1 MKNLILDDCDHL
13 IKFIL
18 FGNDDDGKKAKLHI
32 PRNIFW
38 KKKKY
43 VDDDTESEKIM
54 NVMELAIYHCKGREI
69 KDTIIVAYLLEY
81 YSMHAKD
88 YVGWM
93 STVSKAL
100 PLLFKY
106 HYYPYNIIQE
116 EYLELRNLGSQFR
129 AFEFM
134 KQTLALQV
142 VPLPDLLEIYKIGQN
157 EKNKLSPFARVVQY
171 GNNDDIYDNPAT
183 EAIIDFLSWAY
194 LDHSTV
200 INYEVM
206 SIMIG
211 DYRYSNG
218 FGGVEKIDTG
228 LIALVAFAVFFFGL
242 KGLVLG
248 YILLTESKKT
258 KDSFNGTTTNP
269 LNGQELNVK
278 MKANFDPTDRNDN
291 SFSYYPTAMVATYF
305 WLNGDFVQRDLF
317 DFWAVEV
324 FSLIASILL
333 VTILQNMLITFMGG
347 VYEEAA
353 TKGRQALFRAN
364 QIANYEAFYHLHFP
378 PIEHDPKYIYYI
390 GQSKNFETW
399 RENRKDDGAIYK
411 GFEEKST
418 FTKFKIEEIENIN
431 NVSGIIELLIKKLN
445 NL

>member
-1 MKNLILDDCDHL
+1 MFEYRPNDGKTRDFYLKVYWYEKVSKEFESGVDEITKQENEIVAEDEERKEKIIRRHECEEMVVYINRIIWRFIKYRPDDFKLLDIRHNVMKNLILGDCDHL

-18 FGNDDDGKKAKLHI
+18 FGNDDDGKKANKLHI

-43 VDDDTESEKIM
+43 VDDDTESEKIT
-54 NVMELAIYHCKGREI
+54 NIMELAIYHCKVML
-69 KDTIIVAYLLEY
+69 II
-81 YSMHAKD
+81 
-88 YVGWM
+88 
-93 STVSKAL
+93 
-100 PLLFKY
+100 
-106 HYYPYNIIQE
+106 
-116 EYLELRNLGSQFR
+116 
-129 AFEFM
+129 
-134 KQTLALQV
+134 
-142 VPLPDLLEIYKIGQN
+142 
-157 EKNKLSPFARVVQY
+157 
-171 GNNDDIYDNPAT
+171 
-183 EAIIDFLSWAY
+183 
-194 LDHSTV
+194 
-200 INYEVM
+200 
-206 SIMIG
+206 IG
-211 DYRYSNG
+211 DFRYSNG

-242 KGLVLG
+242 KELVLG

-278 MKANFDPTDRNDN
+278 MKANFDSTDRNDN
-291 SFSYYPTAMVATYF
+291 PFSYYPTAMVATYF
-305 WLNGDFVQRDLF
+305 WLNGDFVQRDSF

-324 FSLIASILL
+324 FSLIA
-333 VTILQNMLITFMGG
+333 NG

-418 FTKFKIEEIENIN
+418 FTKFVFEEKDYDKFSIWVIEIEIN
-431 NVSGIIELLIKKLN
+431 NIKKMKKDF
-445 NL
+445 